1 MDKIK
6 KETLAGQLEGLYIAW
21 KAFIRSVRR
30 SNFTILLLVIELIL
44 LIIFVVKLY
53 EFR

>member
-6 KETLAGQLEGLYIAW
+6 KETLAGQLERLDIAW

-30 SNFTILLLVIELIL
+30 SNFLIYLLVIEFIL